1 MQSKNLQ
8 KQKTRYNKYK
18 KRCDMKKISNYP
30 LECLLIKKRM
40 NKQQLQEETGLSSA
54 TIAKIKKDEDIS
66 LETLRII
73 ADVLECNIQ
82 DLVTFEDVAEHG
94 FKYIK

>member
-1 MQSKNLQ
+1 
-8 KQKTRYNKYK
+8 
-18 KRCDMKKISNYP
+18 MKKISYYP

-40 NKQQLQEETGLSSA
+40 NKQQLQEETELSSA
-54 TIAKIKKDEDIS
+54 RNAKIKKDEDIS

-73 ADVLECNIQ
+73 ADVLECNFQ
-82 DLVTFEDVAEHG
+82 DLVTFEDITKQG